1 MSDERL
7 ARLGALLRALDVVLA
22 EAGPE
27 LSPPA
32 LRGDIAAPPTPSPLP
47 VLETL
52 DAVLDQ
58 APAPARPFA
67 AELVTVAPTLAWR
80 QTYQPGEA
88 DPGFLRGY
96 GWTELA
102 GGNGLVRDP
111 SVSAGLLLLGPEVV
125 YPSHQHA
132 ALEHYLPLSGV
143 AEWYDEDLGWRRVP
157 PLTPILHRP
166 WIRHAMRTAGEP
178 LLAYFLWTGPGVG
191 GRARFSAADA

>member
-1 MSDERL
+1 MLDDRL
-7 ARLGALLRALDVVLA
+7 ARLGSMIHALQTVLQ
-22 EAGPE
+22 EVGPD

-32 LRGDIAAPPTPSPLP
+32 LRGEIAAPPTRSVLP

-52 DAVLDQ
+52 GAVLAH
-58 APAPARPFA
+58 APATARPFV
-67 AELVTVAPTLAWR
+67 AELVALAPTLAWR
-80 QTYQPGEA
+80 QTYKPGEA
-88 DPGFLRGY
+88 APGFLRGY

-102 GGNGLVRDP
+102 GAKCLVRDA

-132 ALEHYLPLSGV
+132 ALEHYLPLSGH

-157 PLTPILHRP
+157 PLTRILHRP
-166 WIRHAMRTAGEP
+166 WIRHAMRTADEP

-191 GRARFSAADA
+191 ERARFSAGPP